1 LLELGITKGDKVA
14 TLLPNC
20 LELMEVYWAAA
31 KIGAVTVPLSNLLRG
46 RGLTT
51 LLNDSDTR
59 VLFTNHGM
67 QSEIDAIRAE
77 LTGMFPNGF
86 ILTDDDAAGY
96 ANYHQRVDASNTDE
110 PPPAKIDGSDPFN
123 IIYSSGTTGLP
134 KGI

>member
-1 LLELGITKGDKVA
+1 MNAGRLITHHARYRPNHLAVIVGEHRLTYAEYNQRVNRVANTLTALGIQKGDKVA

-59 VLFTNHGM
+59 VLFTNHAM
-67 QSEIDAIRAE
+67 QREIDAIRA
-77 LTGMFPNGF
+77 
-86 ILTDDDAAGY
+86 A
-96 ANYHQRVDASNTDE
+96 
-110 PPPAKIDGSDPFN
+110 
-123 IIYSSGTTGLP
+123 
-134 KGI
+134 